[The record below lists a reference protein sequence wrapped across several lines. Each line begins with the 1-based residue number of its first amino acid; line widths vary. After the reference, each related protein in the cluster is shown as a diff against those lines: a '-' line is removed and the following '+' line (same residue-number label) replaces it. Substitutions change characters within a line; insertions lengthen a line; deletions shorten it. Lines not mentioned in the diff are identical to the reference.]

1 MSKLEFHFW
10 SEELG
15 GRIQLLDKVTIL
27 PGSKAEEILN
37 SQVLSNPVEVK
48 KYMKPEEYYGYSIHS
63 CYKFIRFILNIYT
76 SNNPT
81 TASKDLKKYYKSVF
95 NAIGKKTEI
104 QISKKDFID
113 KFIYDVNYLNNG
125 IYSDYCSIDLDDH
138 SKIYIEDF
146 GQILDCCYFKGGVR
160 EEVSNLGIH
169 TEHYSSFE
177 ETPIMKDIIS
187 GAYKTRLEN
196 EKSS

>member
-15 GRIQLLDKVTIL
+15 SRVHLLDKVFITL
-27 PGSKAEEILN
+27 GSKAEEILN
-37 SQVLSNPVEVK
+37 NQVLLNSNKVK
-48 KYMKPEEYYGYSIHS
+48 KYMKPKEYYGYSIHS

-81 TASKDLKKYYKSVF
+81 TASKDLEEYYRSMF
-95 NAIGKKTEI
+95 NAIAQEVEM
-104 QISKKDFID
+104 QISEKDFVD
-113 KFIYDVNYLNNG
+113 KFIHDPNYQSNG
-125 IYSDYCSIDLDDH
+125 IYSDYSSIDPDDLDL
-138 SKIYIEDF
+138 
-146 GQILDCCYFKGGVR
+146 ILDQISL
-160 EEVSNLGIH
+160 EESEELANLGIH

-177 ETPIMKDIIS
+177 ESPIMKDIIS